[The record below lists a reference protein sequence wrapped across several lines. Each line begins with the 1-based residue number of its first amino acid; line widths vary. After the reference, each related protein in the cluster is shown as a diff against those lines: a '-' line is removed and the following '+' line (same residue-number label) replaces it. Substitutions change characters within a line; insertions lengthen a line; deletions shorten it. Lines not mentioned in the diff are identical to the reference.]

1 MKNKKAAGN
10 GATRI
15 AFGDELI
22 LPLGNS
28 AFGENVL
35 WFGFQCRI
43 TTSVGMMD
51 YRLLRF
57 KLTHFSLY
65 RYIYL
70 FLYRYITFIDLTI
83 FLLPRHPLD
92 RSRLTKRLELKISS

>member
-1 MKNKKAAGN
+1 MKNKKVAGS
-10 GATRI
+10 GVARL

-22 LPLGNS
+22 LRLGNS

-51 YRLLRF
+51 YTLLRF
-57 KLTHFSLY
+57 RVRHFSLY

-83 FLLPRHPLD
+83 FLLPRD
-92 RSRLTKRLELKISS
+92 WKTTSA

>member
-1 MKNKKAAGN
+1 MKNKKVAGS
-10 GATRI
+10 GIARI
-15 AFGDELI
+15 VFGDELI
-22 LPLGNS
+22 LRFGNS
-28 AFGENVL
+28 ALGENVL

-57 KLTHFSLY
+57 KVRHFSLY

-70 FLYRYITFIDLTI
+70 FLCRYITFIDLTI
-83 FLLPRHPLD
+83 FLLP
-92 RSRLTKRLELKISS
+92 